1 MDKLKYGDLFKDY
14 EGFTDPKAIILI
26 DGKDIAGN
34 PIVINNIDVE
44 ITAGFEASIATFDIF
59 NVFDRFEARFEY
71 ESISKA
77 IVIGA
82 ALKIYLGYSTKVK
95 EVFTGVITKV
105 TFAYEAGGAPHI
117 TVTGMDI
124 KGLMMAGSYS
134 KQLKARSY
142 SAAVKEIL
150 EKTAYTKMQSSGI
163 IEKLYISDT
172 PDTPPPGSPV
182 TSNSDIEMVA
192 ESDYE
197 FVVKAAK
204 KFNFEF
210 FCVGGNVYFRPAK
223 CDSSVEIN
231 LTPNKG
237 LFNCEVEYDITGL
250 AETIEARGMDD
261 GSGKVISVKEKLNNK
276 ISLGS
281 KASGFIKGSE
291 KIYID
296 PTIKSDNDATNR
308 VKSIKE
314 AVSFRFGTFKGTT
327 IGIPDFIPGAFIKLE
342 DMGAPVT
349 NKFYIYSI
357 HHKLNKIDGYLTDI
371 VGQAAN
377 IP

>member
-1 MDKLKYGDLFKDY
+1 MDKLIYGDLFNDY
-14 EGFTDPKAIILI
+14 GGFTDPKAIIQVG
-26 DGKDIAGN
+26 GKDISKN
-34 PIVINNIDVE
+34 PIVVNNIDVE

-59 NVFDRFEARFEY
+59 NVFDRVKAQFEY

-82 ALKIYLGYSTKVK
+82 TLKIYLGYAALVK
-95 EVFTGVITKV
+95 EVFTGVITKI
-105 TFAYEAGGAPHI
+105 TFAYEAGEAPHI

-134 KQLKARSY
+134 KQLKAKTY

-150 EKTAYTKMQSSGI
+150 QKTAYSKMKSAGI
-163 IEKLYISDT
+163 TPKLYITNT
-172 PDTPPPGSPV
+172 PDTPPPGTP
-182 TSNSDIEMVA
+182 NKNPNIEMVA

-210 FCVGGNVYFRPAK
+210 FTVGGDVYFRPAK
-223 CDSSVEIN
+223 CDTSVEIN
-231 LTPNKG
+231 LSAAKG

-261 GSGKVISVKEKLNNK
+261 GKGKVISANTKLNNK
-276 ISLGS
+276 ISSGS
-281 KASGFIKGSE
+281 KAAGYIKGSQ
-291 KIYID
+291 KVYID
-296 PTIKSDNDATNR
+296 PTIKSSSDATNR
-308 VKSIKE
+308 VNSLKESI
-314 AVSFRFGTFKGTT
+314 SYRYGTFRGTT
-327 IGIPDFIPGAFIKLE
+327 IGIPNLIPGAFIKLE
-342 DMGAPVT
+342 NMGAPVT

-357 HHKLNKIDGYLTDI
+357 HHRLNKADGFLTDI
-371 VGQAAN
+371 VGQAASL
-377 IP
+377 

>member
-1 MDKLKYGDLFKDY
+1 MDKLIYGDLYKDY
-14 EGFTDPKAIILI
+14 GGFTDPRSIIEI
-26 DGKDIAGN
+26 NGKDISKN

-44 ITAGFEASIATFDIF
+44 ISAGFEASIATFEIY
-59 NVFDRFEARFEY
+59 NVFDRVQARFEY
-71 ESISKA
+71 ESLSKA
-77 IVIGA
+77 VVIGA
-82 ALKIYLGYSTKVK
+82 SLKIYLGYASLVK

-105 TFAYEAGGAPHI
+105 TFAYEAGEAPHI

-124 KGLMMAGSYS
+124 KGVMMAGSYS
-134 KQLKARSY
+134 KQLKAKTY

-150 EKTAYTKMQSSGI
+150 EKTAYSKMKSSGI
-163 IEKLYISDT
+163 IEKLYITNT
-172 PDTPPPGSPV
+172 PDTPPPGTP
-182 TSNSDIEMVA
+182 NNNPNIEMVA

-204 KFNFEF
+204 KFNYEF
-210 FCVGGNVYFRPAK
+210 FTVGGNVYFRPAK
-223 CDSSVEIN
+223 CDPSEEIN
-231 LTPNKG
+231 ISATKG

-261 GSGKVISVKEKLNNK
+261 GKGKVISAKDKIKNK

-281 KASGFIKGSE
+281 KAAGLIKGSE

-296 PTIKSDNDATNR
+296 PTIKSDSDATNR
-308 VKSIKE
+308 VKSLKE
-314 AVSFRFGTFKGTT
+314 SISFRFGTFRGTT
-327 IGIPDFIPGAFIKLE
+327 IGIPNLIPGAFINLE
-342 DMGAPVT
+342 DLGAPVT

-357 HHKLNKIDGYLTDI
+357 HHKLNQTDGYLTDI
-371 VGQAAN
+371 VGQAAC

>member
-1 MDKLKYGDLFKDY
+1 MDKLIYGDLFNDY
-14 EGFTDPKAIILI
+14 GGFTDPKAIIQVG
-26 DGKDIAGN
+26 GKDISKN
-34 PIVINNIDVE
+34 PIVVNNIDVE

-59 NVFDRFEARFEY
+59 NVFDRVKAQFEY

-82 ALKIYLGYSTKVK
+82 TLKIYLGYAALVK
-95 EVFTGVITKV
+95 EVFTGVITKI
-105 TFAYEAGGAPHI
+105 TFAYEAGEAPHI

-134 KQLKARSY
+134 KQLKAKTY

-150 EKTAYTKMQSSGI
+150 QKTAYSKMKSAGI
-163 IEKLYISDT
+163 TPKLYITNT
-172 PDTPPPGSPV
+172 PDTPPPGTP
-182 TSNSDIEMVA
+182 NKNPNIEMVA

-210 FCVGGNVYFRPAK
+210 FTVGGDVYFRPAK
-223 CDSSVEIN
+223 CDTSVEIN
-231 LTPNKG
+231 LSAAKG

-261 GSGKVISVKEKLNNK
+261 GKGKVISANTKLNNK
-276 ISLGS
+276 ISSGS
-281 KASGFIKGSE
+281 KAAGYIKGSQ
-291 KIYID
+291 KVYID
-296 PTIKSDNDATNR
+296 PTIKSSSDATNR
-308 VKSIKE
+308 VNSLKE
-314 AVSFRFGTFKGTT
+314 AISYRYGTFRGTT
-327 IGIPDFIPGAFIKLE
+327 IGIPNLIPGAFIKLE
-342 DMGAPVT
+342 NMGAPVT

-357 HHKLNKIDGYLTDI
+357 HHRLNKADRFLTDI
-371 VGQAAN
+371 VGQAASL
-377 IP
+377 